1 MLNEVKFRPA
11 VKWDGTPVR
20 DTTWIT
26 AEAP

>member
-1 MLNEVKFRPA
+1 VKFRPA
-11 VKWDGTPVR
+11 VRFDGTPVR